1 MKVQNHDIASLVKR
15 LRRVKK
21 ELEKSVSSGVSE
33 VGSHDLA
40 RLETYIKALED
51 YKGWMVSQPVLD
63 LPETSP
69 IEIELGEMPESL
81 EMENDD
87 FALILNLFNVLEL
100 ELVNSQSAR
109 RATGLIS
116 HDSLRFDAVIEK
128 IKKFLVDYVGKNSP
142 LDLPESSPMVAVT
155 GSGRTGI

>member
-1 MKVQNHDIASLVKR
+1 MKVQNHDIASLVGR

-33 VGSHDLA
+33 VGTHDLL
-40 RLETYIKALED
+40 RLETYIKALKD
-51 YKGWMVSQPVLD
+51 YKAWMISQPVLD

-69 IEIELGEMPESL
+69 IEIELGETPDSL

-87 FALILNLFNVLEL
+87 LALVLNLFNILEK

-116 HDSLRFDAVIEK
+116 HDSSRFDAVIEK
-128 IKKFLVDYVGKNSP
+128 TEKFLTDYVGKNSP
-142 LDLPESSPMVAVT
+142 LDLPESSPMVAST
-155 GSGRTGI
+155 GAGRTGI